1 MQYLGINVQKLD
13 VRFDIDK
20 LKEALDIILTHA
32 DIDKMGQLG
41 LTHIAGLYKDKWY
54 QSCGSL
60 VYDYRSVDGDPNN
73 RTKVN

>member
-1 MQYLGINVQKLD
+1 VQYLGINVQKLD

-32 DIDKMGQLG
+32 DIDKMGQIG

-54 QSCGSL
+54 QSCGS
-60 VYDYRSVDGDPNN
+60 
-73 RTKVN
+73 